1 MKQTNHNFMSAA
13 LKLQTIF
20 PSLNKATIYQG
31 CKLEPSRGFKGG
43 NIIWNVL
50 SRIATGVKDNPTKL
64 GSWRFLH
71 TRGQWS
77 GPRASNEQ
85 QGFRWIRRDTL
96 RKTRVD
102 SGLCLEGYQEKKI
115 ISRYISSTFSKDIL
129 AKEGFKDTVTVC
141 RGEKCIIKSMKGRP

>member
-50 SRIATGVKDNPTKL
+50 SRIATGVKDNPRTTTKWGL
-64 GSWRFLH
+64 SSF
-71 TRGQWS
+71 
-77 GPRASNEQ
+77 
-85 QGFRWIRRDTL
+85 F
-96 RKTRVD
+96 
-102 SGLCLEGYQEKKI
+102 SGLVSSPSLIPESKTGNSWNCGHTGLVCVRFWETKI
-115 ISRYISSTFSKDIL
+115 SFLPD
-129 AKEGFKDTVTVC
+129 FC
-141 RGEKCIIKSMKGRP
+141 C